1 MSIYIYT
8 RSIQMVDPATFLEA
22 SKLPRRVLRAS
33 EDPRYLGNNSHGMT
47 IRIVIFRLE
56 KQTVVMLEAPK
67 NRCWDF
73 LKCKLVLVE

>member
-1 MSIYIYT
+1 
-8 RSIQMVDPATFLEA
+8 MVDPATFLKA

-33 EDPRYLGNNSHGMT
+33 EDPRYLGDSHGMT

-56 KQTVVMLEAPK
+56 KTNSCYVGSTKKIDVG
-67 NRCWDF
+67 NF